1 MRLTVGVD
9 IEVDTSSLNERF
21 ESDHIRLVRKVSERL
36 AVDLG
41 RRRRLDEGEVRLDQ
55 IPEGP
60 VRLVEVMAGP
70 EDRQRGVSR
79 TLSRDVGRART

>member
-55 IPEGP
+55 IPEGA
-60 VRLVEVMAGP
+60 VGLVEMMTGSI
-70 EDRQRGVSR
+70 DR
-79 TLSRDVGRART
+79 